1 MARRKN
7 NGGIDPLFDEPQTV
21 AWGRYAIGGGIAI
34 VLGFIIYAAVSS
46 HGGPQGPV
54 PVIRADDTAWTRQP
68 SEPGG
73 MEIPNQDSTVFEL
86 MDKTAPE
93 SVGDETAAVD
103 GDKPAD
109 ETVDKPVDNP
119 EEKTADEAVEKP
131 VETAGDTNAGEAV
144 VAVPED
150 AAEPAVAELEA
161 PTDDKVAASEGE
173 VAAEDKVE
181 DKLVDKPV
189 DKPVEKVEDK
199 PAAKPVR
206 TAEDDAPYNP
216 KAAKSSTASV
226 DNSADKPVIGGGG
239 KTVQVRLGS
248 VPGTDKSLAS
258 KEFGRLKGLSGGKLS
273 GASPSYESVTLPKGS
288 FVRINVSMNESAA
301 RSLCDTLS
309 SKGAP
314 CIVLGQ

>member
-1 MARRKN
+1 MARRKSTSN
-7 NGGIDPLFDEPQTV
+7 MDSLFDEPQGQP
-21 AWGRYAIGGGIAI
+21 WGRYAIGGAVVMVI
-34 VLGFIIYAAVSS
+34 GFIVYAAVAG

-54 PVIRADDTAWTRQP
+54 PVIRADDTAWTRAP

-73 MEIPNQDSTVFEL
+73 MEIPNQDSTVFDL

-93 SVGDETAAVD
+93 SVGDETAEVI

-109 ETVDKPVDNP
+109 ETVDKPVENP
-119 EEKTADEAVEKP
+119 EEKTADASVEKP
-131 VETAGDTNAGEAV
+131 VETGGDTISGESAGA
-144 VAVPED
+144 
-150 AAEPAVAELEA
+150 AAEADTAPAVAELEA
-161 PTDDKVAASEGE
+161 PAKDEVAASE
-173 VAAEDKVE
+173 VKAE
-181 DKLVDKPV
+181 
-189 DKPVEKVEDK
+189 DKPVETPVEKTEDK

-216 KAAKSSTASV
+216 KAGVSS
-226 DNSADKPVIGGGG
+226 SADKPVEKAVDKPVMGASSG

-248 VPGTDKSLAS
+248 VPGTDKALAS
-258 KEFGRLKGLSGGKLS
+258 KEFGRLKGLSAGKLS

-288 FVRINVSMNESAA
+288 FVRINVSMSAEAA